1 MYGNPPS
8 YTWAARPRYKMAG
21 CQMCS
26 GENSVPTW
34 PFHCFDKSIL
44 TIDRSPELTAVT
56 PRPSV
61 KNTPD
66 GSILESRA
74 PTTPVALRPVSAS
87 HAPAIVSAPGV
98 QFRKDLRHPQKSSS
112 GRWLRRG
119 QRFFR
124 NWAPGIDEGAG
135 QWHRDEIRNITGTV
149 DTGTGIFD
157 ATGAFSVVESG
168 KEQTSAGSY
177 NSDFKFDASFVVP
190 TGPQNVPPHV
200 WQPVI
205 LYLGRPA

>member
-1 MYGNPPS
+1 
-8 YTWAARPRYKMAG
+8 
-21 CQMCS
+21 MCS

-87 HAPAIVSAPGV
+87 HAPAVVSAPGA
-98 QFRKDLRHPQKSSS
+98 QFRKNLWHLRNYRPELDFWECRKS
-112 GRWLRRG
+112 
-119 QRFFR
+119 FR
-124 NWAPGIDEGAG
+124 NWAPGSGKVSGAWSTDSGRNLTGQVDHLLGTTSGGITSGCFSRTTQRPPVAVAEG
-135 QWHRDEIRNITGTV
+135 QNHHQIVLN
-149 DTGTGIFD
+149 FD
-157 ATGAFSVVESG
+157 AATVWGEHAGAEF
-168 KEQTSAGSY
+168 
-177 NSDFKFDASFVVP
+177 
-190 TGPQNVPPHV
+190 VPPHV
-200 WQPVI
+200 WQPAI
-205 LYLGRPA
+205 LYLGLAAQV